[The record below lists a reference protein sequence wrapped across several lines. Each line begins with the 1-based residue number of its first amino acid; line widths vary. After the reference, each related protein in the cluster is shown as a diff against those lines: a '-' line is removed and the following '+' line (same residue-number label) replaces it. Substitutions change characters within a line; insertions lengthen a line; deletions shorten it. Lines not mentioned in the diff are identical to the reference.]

1 MGNEVR
7 AEGYQSSSSG
17 RQPASFETPGPSSE
31 AKPHLRSPPQP
42 RARKQG
48 QQQATNLTH
57 SQVLPC
63 P

>member
-17 RQPASFETPGPSSE
+17 RQPASFETPSPSSE
-31 AKPHLRSPPQP
+31 AEPQLRSPPQP

-48 QQQATNLTH
+48 QLQATNLTLP
-57 SQVLPC
+57 QVLPY